1 MEGVMNQMR
10 RVLAVVV
17 LAVVGIGGCAH
28 EWRSM
33 EDPHPATVADMN
45 GVLRDQW
52 SRHLFWIR
60 NVVLDRST
68 NDLRSRDFAE
78 KAVVA
83 NARELARTFR
93 PFYGEAASE
102 RLFTLLADHYSAVK
116 EYSEAT
122 VARNKRQQDEA
133 LAHFALNTDEIAA
146 FLSGANPYLPKDTV
160 RGLIATHVDHHVAQ
174 IIKFQ
179 EKDYA
184 GEEET
189 WPVMQH
195 HIYVI
200 ADALTTALAK
210 QFPAKFS

>member
-1 MEGVMNQMR
+1 MNQIR
-10 RVLAVVV
+10 QVLGLVV
-17 LAVVGIGGCAH
+17 LAVVSLAGCAH
-28 EWRSM
+28 EWRSV
-33 EDPHPATVADMN
+33 EDPHPATVADMK

-60 NVVLDRST
+60 NVVLDNAT

-122 VARNKRQQDEA
+122 VARNKRRQDAA
-133 LAHFALNTDEIAA
+133 LAHFSSNTDEIAA
-146 FLSGANPYLPKDTV
+146 FLSGANSHLPKDTV
-160 RGLIATHVDHHVAQ
+160 RSLFAIHVDHHVAQ
-174 IIKFQ
+174 ITKFQ
-179 EKDYA
+179 ERDYA
-184 GEEET
+184 GEEEI

-195 HIYVI
+195 HVYVI
-200 ADALTTALAK
+200 ADAITTALAK

>member
-1 MEGVMNQMR
+1 MSQIR
-10 RVLAVVV
+10 RSMAVLA
-17 LAVVGIGGCAH
+17 LAVVGLVGCAH
-28 EWRSM
+28 EWGSVSA
-33 EDPHPATVADMN
+33 PHPATVADMQ

-60 NVVLDRST
+60 NVVLDNAT

-78 KAVVA
+78 NAVAV
-83 NARELARTFR
+83 NAREIARTFT

-102 RLFTLLADHYSAVK
+102 QLFTLLTGHYNAVK
-116 EYSEAT
+116 AYSEAT
-122 VARNKRQQDEA
+122 VARDTRRQDA
-133 LAHFALNTDEIAA
+133 AMARFASNTDAIAT
-146 FLSGANPYLPKDTV
+146 FLSGANPYLPKETV
-160 RGLIATHVDHHVAQ
+160 RGLFATHVNHHVAQ

-179 EKDYA
+179 ERDYA

-200 ADALTTALAK
+200 ADALTAALAK

>member
-1 MEGVMNQMR
+1 MNQMR
-10 RVLAVVV
+10 QVLAVVV
-17 LAVVGIGGCAH
+17 LAVVGLVGCAH

-33 EDPHPATVADMN
+33 EDPHPATVADMK

-60 NVVLDRST
+60 NVVLDNAT

-102 RLFTLLADHYSAVK
+102 RLFTLLTDHYSAVK

-122 VARNKRQQDEA
+122 VARNKRRQDEA
-133 LAHFALNTDEIAA
+133 LAHFASNTEEIAA
-146 FLSGANPYLPKDTV
+146 FLSGANSHLPKDTV
-160 RGLIATHVDHHVAQ
+160 RSLFTTHVDHHVAQ
-174 IIKFQ
+174 ITKFQ
-179 EKDYA
+179 ERDYA
-184 GEEET
+184 GEEEI

-195 HIYVI
+195 HVYVM
-200 ADALTTALAK
+200 ADAITTALAK

>member
-1 MEGVMNQMR
+1 MNQLR
-10 RVLAVVV
+10 QVLAAAV
-17 LAVVGIGGCAH
+17 LTVVGLVGCAH
-28 EWRSM
+28 EWGSVS
-33 EDPHPATVADMN
+33 DPHPATVADMK

-60 NVVLDRST
+60 NVVLDNAM
-68 NDLRSRDFAE
+68 NDRRSRDFAE

-83 NARELARTFR
+83 NAREIARTFR
-93 PFYGEAASE
+93 PFYGDAASE
-102 RLFTLLADHYSAVK
+102 QLFTLLTGHYSAVK

-133 LAHFALNTDEIAA
+133 LAHFASNTDEIAA
-146 FLSGANPYLPKDTV
+146 FLSGANPHLPKDTV
-160 RGLIATHVDHHVAQ
+160 RSLFATHVDHHVAQ
-174 IIKFQ
+174 ITKFQ
-179 EKDYA
+179 ERDYA
-184 GEEET
+184 GEEEI

-210 QFPAKFS
+210 QFPTKFS

>member
-1 MEGVMNQMR
+1 MSQIR
-10 RVLAVVV
+10 RSMAVLA
-17 LAVVGIGGCAH
+17 LAVVGLVGCTH
-28 EWRSM
+28 EWGSVAA
-33 EDPHPATVADMN
+33 PHPATVADMQ

-52 SRHLFWIR
+52 SRHFFWIR
-60 NVVLDRST
+60 NVALDNAT

-83 NARELARTFR
+83 NAREIARTFT

-102 RLFTLLADHYSAVK
+102 QLFTLLTGHYNAVK
-116 EYSEAT
+116 AYSEAT
-122 VARNKRQQDEA
+122 VARDTRRQDA
-133 LAHFALNTDEIAA
+133 AMARFASNTDAIAT
-146 FLSGANPYLPKDTV
+146 FLSGANPYLPKETV
-160 RGLIATHVDHHVAQ
+160 RGLFATHVNHHVAQ

-179 EKDYA
+179 ERDYA

-200 ADALTTALAK
+200 ADALTAALAK

>member
-1 MEGVMNQMR
+1 MNQIR
-10 RVLAVVV
+10 QVLGLVV
-17 LAVVGIGGCAH
+17 LAVVSLAGCAH
-28 EWRSM
+28 EWRSV
-33 EDPHPATVADMN
+33 EDPHPATVADMK

-60 NVVLDRST
+60 NVVLDNAT

-83 NARELARTFR
+83 NAREIARTFR

-122 VARNKRQQDEA
+122 VARNTRQQDEA
-133 LAHFALNTDEIAA
+133 LAHFASNTDKIAA
-146 FLSGANPYLPKDTV
+146 FLSGANPHLPKDTV
-160 RGLIATHVDHHVAQ
+160 RSLVATHVDHHVAQ

-179 EKDYA
+179 ERDYA

-195 HIYVI
+195 HVYLI
-200 ADALTTALAK
+200 ADALTAALAK

>member
-1 MEGVMNQMR
+1 MSQIR
-10 RVLAVVV
+10 RSMAVLA
-17 LAVVGIGGCAH
+17 LAVVGLVGCAH
-28 EWRSM
+28 EWGSVSA
-33 EDPHPATVADMN
+33 PHPATVADMQ

-60 NVVLDRST
+60 NVVLDNAT

-78 KAVVA
+78 NAVAV
-83 NARELARTFR
+83 NAREIARTFT

-102 RLFTLLADHYSAVK
+102 QLFTLLAKHYDAIK
-116 EYSEAT
+116 AYSEAT
-122 VARNKRQQDEA
+122 VSRNTRQQDAA
-133 LAHFALNTDEIAA
+133 LAQFASNTDEIAT
-146 FLSGANPYLPKDTV
+146 FLSGANPHLPKDTV
-160 RGLIATHVDHHVAQ
+160 RGLFATHVNHHVAQ

-179 EKDYA
+179 ERDYA

-200 ADALTTALAK
+200 ADALTAALAK

>member
-1 MEGVMNQMR
+1 MSQIR
-10 RVLAVVV
+10 RSMAVLA
-17 LAVVGIGGCAH
+17 LAVVGLVGCAH
-28 EWRSM
+28 EWGSVSA
-33 EDPHPATVADMN
+33 PHPATVADMQ

-60 NVVLDRST
+60 NVVLDNAT

-78 KAVVA
+78 NAVAV
-83 NARELARTFR
+83 NAREIARTFT

-102 RLFTLLADHYSAVK
+102 QLFTLLTGHYNAVNA
-116 EYSEAT
+116 YSEAT
-122 VARNKRQQDEA
+122 VARDTRRQDA
-133 LAHFALNTDEIAA
+133 AMARFASNTDAIAT
-146 FLSGANPYLPKDTV
+146 FLSGANPHLPKDTV
-160 RGLIATHVDHHVAQ
+160 RGLFATHVNHHVAQ

-179 EKDYA
+179 ERDYA

-200 ADALTTALAK
+200 ADALTAALAK